1 MDIFYIILIWCFIP
15 CKLIEEN
22 KMDGIINLYKP
33 GGITSH
39 DAVSKIKKIFGT
51 KRVGHAGTLDP
62 MACGVLPVLVGRA
75 ACAQEYL
82 MNHDKSYR
90 AGMRFGITTDTG
102 DITGN
107 ILSHND
113 SVPCEKDVVSC
124 AMSFVGDICQIP
136 PMYSA
141 IKIDGKKLCDLAR
154 EGITV
159 ERKERRITIYSID
172 FVRRDST
179 CDFVFDVACSK
190 GTYIRTLCEDIGQKL
205 SCGGALFS
213 LERLS
218 CGDFK
223 KRDSVTLEEL
233 YDAQQSGEDALK
245 KFLISPEK
253 VFSDKKVVTLSEFY
267 SRLCKNGCEIYLKK
281 LKISD
286 DRFTDGELVRLYDNN
301 SCFFAVGKVG
311 DFREGKAIKAVCRFC
326 D

>member
-1 MDIFYIILIWCFIP
+1 
-15 CKLIEEN
+15 
-22 KMDGIINLYKP
+22 MDGIINLYKP

-39 DAVSKIKKIFGT
+39 DAVSRIKKIFGT

-102 DITGN
+102 DITGS
-107 ILSHND
+107 ILSRSDNI
-113 SVPCEKDVVSC
+113 PCERDVVSC
-124 AMSFVGDICQIP
+124 AMSFVGEISQIP

-159 ERKERRITIYSID
+159 ERKARSVNIYSVEL
-172 FVRRDST
+172 VRRDST
-179 CDFVFDVACSK
+179 TDFVFDVACSK
-190 GTYIRTLCEDIGQKL
+190 GTYIRTLCEDIGAKL

-218 CGDFK
+218 CGEFH

-233 YDAQQSGEDALK
+233 SDMRERGDEAALESC
-245 KFLISPEK
+245 LMSPEK
-253 VFSDKKVVTLSEFY
+253 VFMDKKVVSLPEFY

-286 DRFTDGELVRLYDNN
+286 SRFFDGEHVRLYD
-301 SCFFAVGKVG
+301 SGGRFFAVGKVG
-311 DFREGKAIKAVCRFC
+311 DFKEGKAIKAVMRFC